1 MKRSYEVVCEKHDRD
16 VPNLKNNI
24 FSLKKTPQKYIFMLS
39 SKKIKRPLNNT
50 KAAALWSDI
59 LFEWYQ
65 LKRTCHFIGNMANQH
80 YFQMCYL
87 KCILHNFCTDWTEAP
102 INVLALCLTLSRHE
116 ISQKY
121 INRMNLIL
129 LWVRIQQNKWN
140 FSLFCCPWHE
150 LTSAMEGR
158 RVKAIYSEK
167 SKCTL
172 I

>member
-1 MKRSYEVVCEKHDRD
+1 MIKMFLTSKITYFHWKKPHRS
-16 VPNLKNNI
+16 I
-24 FSLKKTPQKYIFMLS
+24 FLCCPVKKKDHWI
-39 SKKIKRPLNNT
+39 NNT

-59 LFEWYQ
+59 LFERYQ

-80 YFQMCYL
+80 YLQMCFL
-87 KCILHNFCTDWTEAP
+87 KCILHNFYTDWTEAP
-102 INVLALCLTLSRHE
+102 INVLALCLTLPRHE
-116 ISQKY
+116 ISRKH